1 MEVRVYLNLSSFTD
15 GKPVYC
21 SRVQCP
27 DTFSFSDALNLFK
40 SIYGVGCCVVFVC
53 V

>member
-1 MEVRVYLNLSSFTD
+1 MELRVYLNLSAFTD
-15 GKPVYC
+15 GKPIYC
-21 SRVQCP
+21 SRIQCP
-27 DTFSFSDALNLFK
+27 DTFSFENALSLFK